1 MARRSFNPTGSQIA
15 LAAGVAILAGA
26 AVSDAMKR
34 PSRSKKKRR
43 NNPFDPGPYIWNEDR
58 ARNMI
63 RKLVD
68 SGETDRAFV
77 AAEASSRVFGEH
89 PQAGVVTF
97 PPSPGSPP
105 EVSRMWTSMVHLV
118 DDVFVQEGIID
129 TKEGGQF
136 QWTVH
141 DPLDADYPWEE
152 PSLHPNNYPTPGM
165 FFDVGSPTRT
175 GFGSESKHTLDQTV
189 RRALGSALMMANM
202 DTNLAVGAS
211 NTSKRLRR
219 QMRQL
224 ILGSA
229 YNDGLYG
236 QESVDLAGGNSH
248 DVATFFVMH
257 EKARGLNWT
266 ASHADNLTR
275 MSRGQAPKRTTS
287 LQGEVLEGQRAGSH
301 MLLWIPAV
309 DLAAL
314 YASIPSVQPYQWLD
328 GTSTQEPPPS
338 VQRLGIDMSGV
349 SLPGGAGC

>member
-1 MARRSFNPTGSQIA
+1 
-15 LAAGVAILAGA
+15 
-26 AVSDAMKR
+26 
-34 PSRSKKKRR
+34 
-43 NNPFDPGPYIWNEDR
+43 
-58 ARNMI
+58 
-63 RKLVD
+63 
-68 SGETDRAFV
+68 
-77 AAEASSRVFGEH
+77 
-89 PQAGVVTF
+89 
-97 PPSPGSPP
+97 
-105 EVSRMWTSMVHLV
+105 MVHLV